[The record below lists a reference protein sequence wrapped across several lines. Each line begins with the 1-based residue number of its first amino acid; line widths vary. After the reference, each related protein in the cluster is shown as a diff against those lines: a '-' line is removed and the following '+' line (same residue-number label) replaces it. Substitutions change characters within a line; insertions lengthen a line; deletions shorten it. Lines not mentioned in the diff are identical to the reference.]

1 MTMLRPLIPFLVA
14 LALWQGLVT
23 FLAMPHFILPGPA
36 RVADALWQNR
46 ALLAEHAG
54 VTLIEVLLGLAL
66 GAGFGWLTAVTLAA
80 SPAAARMTRPILI
93 FSQAVPVFALAPV
106 FTLWFGYGL
115 GSKVAMA
122 MLIVYFPVTSAF
134 YDALNTTPAGW
145 LRQARV
151 MGASPARIL
160 WHVRMPAALPGLMS
174 GLRLAA
180 VYAPIGAII
189 GEWVG
194 ASRGLGYLMLMANGR
209 ARIDL
214 MFAAVFVVAVMAI
227 ALHRVMDWLARHVQ
241 ARQTG

>member
-160 WHVRMPAALPGLMS
+160 WRVRMPAALPGLMS
-174 GLRLAA
+174 GLRMAA